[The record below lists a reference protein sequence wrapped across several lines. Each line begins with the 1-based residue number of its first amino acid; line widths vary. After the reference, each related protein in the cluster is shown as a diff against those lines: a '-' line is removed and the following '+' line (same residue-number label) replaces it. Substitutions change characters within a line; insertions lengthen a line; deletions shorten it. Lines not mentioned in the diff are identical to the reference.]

1 MILMF
6 TFQLSHGY
14 QVAAAAAKS
23 LRSGVPL
30 PSLDMKLGIG
40 KLTSTHNKFKNNQAK
55 SEKQI
60 KKGYLSKHVLNL
72 KILN

>member
-1 MILMF
+1 MDIKLF
-6 TFQLSHGY
+6 LLP
-14 QVAAAAAKS
+14 

-30 PSLDMKLGIG
+30 LSPDIKLGIG
-40 KLTSTHNKFKNNQAK
+40 KLASTHNKFQNNQAK

-60 KKGYLSKHVLNL
+60 KKWYLSKRVLNL